1 MGWPVRILI
10 AVAGAAASAAA
21 IDRLYRK
28 HVRDWVLTW
37 GATAEEAARPLPG
50 DDLLDPADLV
60 ATRAIQIDAPPSA
73 IWPWLV
79 QMGPGRAGAYTYDW
93 IENLFGLN
101 MHSADRIV
109 PEWQQL
115 EVGDVLRSKEGQSG
129 MRVEFLE
136 PERVLSNR
144 SEAGDWVWTFALEP
158 KNGATRLISRNRI
171 AMKGAAAGQR
181 LGMLVMEP
189 GSLVMERKMLLGIKQ
204 RAEQLAA
211 EQSSGPR

>member
-1 MGWPVRILI
+1 MAVVGGLAAT
-10 AVAGAAASAAA
+10 AVATEQ
-21 IDRLYRK
+21 LYRRYF
-28 HVRDWVLTW
+28 RDWVLTW
-37 GATAEEAARPLPG
+37 GATPEEVAQRLPG
-50 DDLLDPADLV
+50 DELLDPADIV
-60 ATRAIQIDAPPSA
+60 ATRAIEIEAPPSA

-101 MHSADRIV
+101 MHSVDRIH
-109 PEWQQL
+109 PEWQHL
-115 EVGDVLRSKEGQSG
+115 EVGDVLRSREDRPG
-129 MRVEFLE
+129 MRVEVLE

-144 SEAGDWVWTFALEP
+144 SEAGDWVWTFALAP
-158 KNGATRLISRNRI
+158 TAGSTRLISRNRI

-204 RAEQLAA
+204 RAERLAA
-211 EQSSGPR
+211 RTLTR